1 MGRQKAN
8 GAPKRQIDLGHQKA
22 NGFGGAR
29 RQMGLGDGNE
39 PVAMK
44 PNEMAMN
51 PWHEAEIKGN
61 EPMA

>member
-1 MGRQKAN
+1 MDLGVPEGKWIWGRQKAN
-8 GAPKRQIDLGHQKA
+8 G
-22 NGFGGAR
+22 FGDAR

-44 PNEMAMN
+44 PNETTMN